1 MPSLS
6 MHLQQGSGRAAVF
19 IARLMVCAASLLAEP
34 ALAQETPDA
43 FATRLPIRSDA
54 ATPYYRLSVP
64 LLAYIGSAHGDLR
77 DLRVFN
83 AAGQPVPYARLAASG
98 STEDSVQRQSLRWFP
113 LRAAASGRPASQGSD
128 KSLSVVVRQAGDG
141 TLVEID
147 SRRAA
152 SGNTAAT
159 PDEAPLRGYLLDASQ
174 IANRQAARALE
185 LDWGQSASDFL
196 LVDLESSDDL
206 QHWQSLASG
215 VQLARLEY
223 NGARIDKRRIDL
235 TGFRDR
241 YLRLVWRE
249 PATAPKLNKAELE
262 QSSSRY
268 LAAPLAWSSPMSAVA
283 GDADLK
289 PGEFRYRLA
298 QPLPIARLRI
308 ELPPGNQ
315 LLPLEVLVPGR
326 DRRYWRSLASTV
338 VYRITSNG
346 REWSNDEISL
356 AQWPIREFVLRL
368 DPRLNPLP
376 QGPRVAFALQ
386 PAQIIFLA
394 RGEGPYL
401 LAVGNKEAKDAAL
414 APATLVPGFGTS
426 GSPDIADASV
436 AKDATE
442 SSLPSATPAAS
453 NTTAHQTSWKKF
465 ALWGVLV
472 LSVFGMAAMAW
483 QLLRQLKKP
492 GEGH

>member
-1 MPSLS
+1 MQ
-6 MHLQQGSGRAAVF
+6 LQQRSCRAAVF
-19 IARLMVCAASLLAEP
+19 VVRLTVCAASLLVQP

-43 FATRLPIRSDA
+43 FTTRLPIRSEG

-64 LLAYIGSAHGDLR
+64 LQAYIGSAHGDLR

-98 STEDSVQRQSLRWFP
+98 STEESVQRRALPWFP
-113 LRAAASGRPASQGSD
+113 LRAAESGRSAILGGDQ
-128 KSLSVVVRQAGDG
+128 SLSVVVKQAGDG

-147 SRRAA
+147 SRRLA
-152 SGNTAAT
+152 SGKAAA

-174 IANRQAARALE
+174 ITNRQAVRALE
-185 LDWGQSASDFL
+185 LDWGKSASDFQL
-196 LVDLESSDDL
+196 LDLESSDDL

-223 NGARIDKRRIDL
+223 NGARIERRRIDL
-235 TGFRDR
+235 AGFRDR
-241 YLRLVWRE
+241 YLRLIWRE

-268 LAAPLAWSSPMSAVA
+268 QSPPLVWSAPMSAVA

-289 PGEFRYRLA
+289 PGEFRFRLA
-298 QPLPIARLRI
+298 QPLPLARLRI

-315 LLPLEVLVPGR
+315 LLPLEVLAPGR
-326 DRRYWRSLASTV
+326 ERRYWRSLASTV

-346 REWSNDEISL
+346 REWSNAEISL
-356 AQWPIREFVLRL
+356 PHNPLREFVLRL

-401 LAVGNKEAKDAAL
+401 LAVGNKEAKDVAL

-426 GSPDIADASV
+426 GSPEIADASILE
-436 AKDATE
+436 AATQTTFP
-442 SSLPSATPAAS
+442 LATPAAS
-453 NTTAHQTSWKKF
+453 TAAQERNWKKI

-492 GEGH
+492 GNGR